1 MEVNIPLVIS
11 STVQKKPKKQ
21 KNTNCF
27 LNKLQTYLNAMLF
40 SLPRHHPTYS
50 FWQAKLKLVYDMSA
64 IITQTS
70 GEQEAS
76 LSEKQLD
83 ISVQKLNF
91 TTAKEKKTSMLF
103 SLSRLYVGTASLR
116 RNCEIVSVTYYTL
129 AGDQS
134 KLCSKH
140 WLYFSEE
147 HLATHISPSE
157 RQEATLTCQFEQEH
171 SQQQLVESQK
181 TSVKS
186 AGLGFP
192 PPPHLI

>member
-1 MEVNIPLVIS
+1 MTMQNKLCRFSTELSRLKPFTLLLILLSGGQHS
-11 STVQKKPKKQ
+11 SVWLFPQLFKK
-21 KNTNCF
+21 NNCF
-27 LNKLQTYLNAMLF
+27 LDKLQMYLNAMLF
-40 SLPRHHPTYS
+40 PLPRHHPTYS
-50 FWQAKLKLVYDMSA
+50 FWQAKHKLIYDTSI

-70 GEQEAS
+70 GELEAS

-140 WLYFSEE
+140 
-147 HLATHISPSE
+147 
-157 RQEATLTCQFEQEH
+157 
-171 SQQQLVESQK
+171 
-181 TSVKS
+181 
-186 AGLGFP
+186 
-192 PPPHLI
+192 